1 MENFPSLT
9 EPGMKSFLH
18 YSLKECK
25 KVKDSYYNTV
35 YNVSTFILF
44 SLAISLIF
52 IYRYNG
58 GLTKEEVTK
67 KNIKKKEYIF
77 QKLQKLSIQRKNSN
91 LITNLPVIDQEHPE
105 LNILNRKIF

>member
-67 KNIKKKEYIF
+67 KKYKKKRIY
-77 QKLQKLSIQRKNSN
+77 LSKITKTLNSK
-91 LITNLPVIDQEHPE
+91 E
-105 LNILNRKIF
+105 K